1 MLNNNQSSY
10 TFGSISTYTGATPI
24 DINPEEINST
34 EYSFQFVEPVGGGS
48 STIITDYVP
57 KSIGSTFDSLIGY
70 TTDLTSS
77 IISNNHIT
85 NKKYVDDA
93 ITAALGG
100 ELTIDY
106 SLARPYFS
114 SSAGTPLSY
123 ASATGIF
130 TLNKNL
136 SQYTNDAG
144 FLTDYTVTESDVTA
158 HEAALTIYASQ
169 IPDLGTAIS
178 TDFNT
183 LFDARFGTKSIA
195 DLGTK
200 SHLSLTNL
208 PGSSAG
214 YHLSASTYTSVNR
227 YATTSQDGLLSAA
240 DWNTFNSKLDAING
254 DGTTITISGEN
265 ISVIP
270 AGVDHDQLLNYV
282 EAQHRT
288 INDSGTANT
297 DLWSASKIIS
307 YVSNYAAIYT
317 IRLISASTVAG
328 RLIGLTPGVDYPT
341 GWVLSADDAALVITH
356 NLDRLHSSVKVISI
370 NGVTSNGVEL
380 QGNLAYSSVTNVYGT
395 GYDAIRLDA
404 FATIE
409 TELYIK
415 IIL

>member
-1 MLNNNQSSY
+1 MRNTRVS
-10 TFGSISTYTGATPI
+10 
-24 DINPEEINST
+24 
-34 EYSFQFVEPVGGGS
+34 YSFGEVNTYIQETQLPDTGNDPIKYSLDFVPPNPGS
-48 STIITDYVP
+48 PGTITDYVP
-57 KSIGSTFDSLIGY
+57 KSLGGTFDSLIGY
-70 TTDLTSS
+70 TTDLTTS
-77 IISNNHIT
+77 IVSDNHIT

-93 ITAALGG
+93 IASAITGG
-100 ELTIDY
+100 SIDWTE
-106 SLARPYFS
+106 ARPYFS
-114 SSAGTPLSY
+114 SAAGTPLTYSEL
-123 ASATGIF
+123 TGVF
-130 TLNKNL
+130 TLDKNL
-136 SQYTNDAG
+136 SEYTNDIG
-144 FLTDYTVTESDVTA
+144 FITDYTVTESDVTT

-169 IPDLGTAIS
+169 IPDLDTAIS

-183 LFDARFGTKSIA
+183 LFDARFGIKSIA

-240 DWNTFNSKLDAING
+240 DWNTFNSKLDAISG
-254 DGTTITISGEN
+254 DGTTITISGGN

-341 GWVLSADDAALVITH
+341 GWILSADTAALVITH
-356 NLDRLHSSVKVISI
+356 NLDVLATTVKVFSK
-370 NGVTSNGVEL
+370 NGTTSDVVEL
-380 QGNLAYSSVTNVYGT
+380 QGNLAYSTFTNKYGT
-395 GYDAIRLDA
+395 GYNAIRLDA
-404 FATIE
+404 LATIT

-415 IIL
+415 ILV

>member
-57 KSIGSTFDSLIGY
+57 KSIGGTFDSLIGY

-254 DGTTITISGEN
+254 DETTITISGGN

-282 EAQHRT
+282 EAQHRS
-288 INDSGTANT
+288 INDSGTSNT

-328 RLIGLTPGVDYPT
+328 RLVGLVEGTDYPT
-341 GWVLSADDAALVITH
+341 GWVLSADEAALVITH
-356 NLDRLHSSVKVISI
+356 NLDRLHSSVKIISI
-370 NGVTSNGVEL
+370 NGITSNGVEL

-395 GYDAIRLDA
+395 GYNAIRLDA

-415 IIL
+415 ILI

>member
-57 KSIGSTFDSLIGY
+57 KSIGGTFDSLIGY

-158 HEAALTIYASQ
+158 HEAALTILASQ
-169 IPDLGTAIS
+169 VEGLDAAIS

-208 PGSSAG
+208 PGDPQG
-214 YHLSASTYTSVNR
+214 FHLSLSAYTNVNR
-227 YATTSQDGLLSAA
+227 YATDSQDGILRAA
-240 DWNTFNSKLDAING
+240 DWYAFNNKLDNFTA
-254 DGTTITISGEN
+254 GTGIIYSGGILSTDDPN
-265 ISVIP
+265 I
-270 AGVDHDQLLNYV
+270 DHNHLKNYSEV
-282 EAQHRT
+282 FHRS
-288 INDSGTANT
+288 INDSGTSNT

-307 YVSNYAAIYT
+307 YVDNYASIYT

-370 NGVTSNGVEL
+370 NGITSNGVEL

-415 IIL
+415 III